1 MRRVLVALAIA
12 GLASTTQAAPHAS
25 AQSYGS
31 SYGYGYGYGYQPR
44 DVAQESRHRRSV

>member
-1 MRRVLVALAIA
+1 MDAKLLGIVINMTPTKRLAR
-12 GLASTTQAAPHAS
+12 
-25 AQSYGS
+25 SYS